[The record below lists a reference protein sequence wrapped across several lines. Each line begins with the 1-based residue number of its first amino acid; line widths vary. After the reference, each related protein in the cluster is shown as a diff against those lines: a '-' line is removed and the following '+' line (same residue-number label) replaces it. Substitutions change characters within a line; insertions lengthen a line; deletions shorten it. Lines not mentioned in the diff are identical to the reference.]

1 MISASDDA
9 MARDE
14 EPADIS
20 GLELSRQFHFECVEP
35 LLREHLPTLR
45 YASAIIG
52 PGSEVLG
59 FDDHTS
65 RDHDWGPRLMLFLES
80 ADCEAH
86 AESIRDY
93 LRRSLPL
100 SFRGYSTHW
109 EEYSDDPGVSL
120 PASGKAGDV
129 NHRIT
134 VQTVEEYLKSYLGSH
149 PLLGGQQQPQH
160 ELWLSI
166 PQQKLRTVAEGAV
179 FRDDFGTLTEART
192 AAAGYGSTCIML
204 FQRPRSVLL
213 VLIVWLAG
221 TFQRMSGSICY
232 TQATLG

>member
-1 MISASDDA
+1 MGRSIADRRDRA
-9 MARDE
+9 TARPMAQDE
-14 EPADIS
+14 EPAMDLS

-35 LLREHLPTLR
+35 LLREHLPTLK

-59 FDDHTS
+59 FDDRTS
-65 RDHDWGPRLMLFLES
+65 RDHDWGPRLMLFLEP

-86 AESIRDY
+86 AESIREY

-109 EEYSDDPGVSL
+109 EEYSDDPGVLL
-120 PASGKAGDV
+120 PGSGKAGDV
-129 NHRIT
+129 NHRVT
-134 VQTVEEYLKSYLGSH
+134 VQTVEEYLNSYLGSH
-149 PLLGGQQQPQH
+149 PLLGEQQQPQH

-179 FRDDFGTLTEART
+179 FRDDVGTLTKARI
-192 AAAGYGSTCIML
+192 AAAGY
-204 FQRPRSVLL
+204 PV
-213 VLIVWLAG
+213 
-221 TFQRMSGSICY
+221 
-232 TQATLG
+232 